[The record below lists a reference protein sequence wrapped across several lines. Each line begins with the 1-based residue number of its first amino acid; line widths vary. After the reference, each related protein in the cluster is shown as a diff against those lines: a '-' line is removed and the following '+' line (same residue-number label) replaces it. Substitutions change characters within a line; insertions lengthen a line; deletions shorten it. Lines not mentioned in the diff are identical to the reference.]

1 MQKSEKRRILMDDN
15 KKIVKM
21 LKAIADKNRLQMI
34 NLLSCKSLCSYHFV
48 NILEISQPNVSHHLK
63 ILKEA
68 ELVKTSKRGRWID
81 YSLDKDNLDLVKN
94 KLNSILNRCD
104 KNY

>member
-1 MQKSEKRRILMDDN
+1 MDDN

-34 NLLSCKSLCSYHFV
+34 NLLSYKSLCSCHFV

-68 ELVKTSKRGRWID
+68 DLVKTSKRGRWID
-81 YSLDKDNLDLVKN
+81 YSLNKDNLDLVKN
-94 KLNSILNRCD
+94 KLNNILNRCD
-104 KNY
+104 EDYQSTEIN

>member
-1 MQKSEKRRILMDDN
+1 MDDN

-34 NLLSCKSLCSYHFV
+34 NLLSSKSLCSCHFV
-48 NILEISQPNVSHHLK
+48 NLLEISQPNVSHHLK

>member
-1 MQKSEKRRILMDDN
+1 MDDN
-15 KKIVKM
+15 KKIVKI

-34 NLLSCKSLCSYHFV
+34 NLLSSKSLCSCHFV
-48 NILEISQPNVSHHLK
+48 NLLEISQPNVSHHLK

-68 ELVKTSKRGRWID
+68 DLVKTSKRGRWID
-81 YSLDKDNLDLVKN
+81 YSLNEDNFDLVKN
-94 KLNSILNRCD
+94 KLNNILNRCD

>member
-1 MQKSEKRRILMDDN
+1 MLNN

-21 LKAIADKNRLQMI
+21 LKAIADENRLKMI
-34 NLLSCKSLCSYHFV
+34 NLLSCENMCSCHFV

-68 ELVKTSKRGRWID
+68 GLIKASKRGRWID
-81 YSLDKDNLDLVKN
+81 YSLNENNIDLIKNELNNILRKCDKDCQLIKIN
-94 KLNSILNRCD
+94 CD
-104 KNY
+104 